1 MKKDFQS
8 KKKKKIKDTINL
20 NLIFWH
26 CSWSKTQ
33 VLIGLVVNR
42 CWERVQK
49 MNIYVSEGLFPNYR
63 IKKIVALKG
72 KELVID

>member
-1 MKKDFQS
+1 
-8 KKKKKIKDTINL
+8 
-20 NLIFWH
+20 
-26 CSWSKTQ
+26 
-33 VLIGLVVNR
+33 
-42 CWERVQK
+42 